1 MTPMSTPT
9 EMNTGLDVVIP
20 IVLVAIVLV
29 LLAIPVQRFLVAVA
43 DELVEL
49 YRTYGH
55 VAANK
60 ALDRRHGLPQSPWFC
75 ARCSSRNG
83 LAAKVCYKCAGRRED
98 CELQVADAEVPA
110 GPSAGLNV
118 RTRNRTGSGTTTGTG
133 IDTGDR

>member
-1 MTPMSTPT
+1 MTPMATPT
-9 EMNTGLDVVIP
+9 EMNTGPEVVIP

-29 LLAIPVQRFLVAVA
+29 LLAIPLQRLLVAVA
-43 DELVEL
+43 DELVDL
-49 YRTYGH
+49 YRTYGP

-60 ALDRRHGLPQSPWFC
+60 ALDKRHGLPQTPWFC
-75 ARCSSRNG
+75 RRCTSRNG
-83 LAAKVCYKCAGRRED
+83 LAARVCYKCGGRRED
-98 CELQVADAEVPA
+98 FGLPVPDAEAPA